1 MVRHL
6 SAALLKAGLLAFPLM
21 PLSGCAGG
29 QAMPPAADW
38 AGDPRPL
45 GKTLVYE
52 CLGTEFIAR
61 VGPGEMAVWL
71 DDRYL
76 VLSRL
81 RGTSA
86 VIYEGAD
93 ISYRQ
98 DGDDITLRA
107 GGQTY
112 PDCVEAPHRAPWEDA
127 RRRLVDFRAFGNEP
141 GWLLEIQNGRQ
152 LLYVGD
158 YGMQRMMAPD
168 PGATEADGATLYHA
182 VTESSELIVEI
193 SDETCTDTMQGDSF
207 PNTVTVLVNGS
218 TLDGC
223 GMYLDHP
230 WE

>member
-1 MVRHL
+1 MTKLSCALPALALLL
-6 SAALLKAGLLAFPLM
+6 SA
-21 PLSGCAGG
+21 CAGSET
-29 QAMPPAADW
+29 APASATW
-38 AGDPRPL
+38 EGDPRPL

-61 VGPGEMAVWL
+61 VGPGEMAIWL

-86 VIYEGAD
+86 VVYEEAD
-93 ISYRQ
+93 VSYRQ
-98 DGDDITLRA
+98 SGDNISLSA

-112 PDCVEAPHRAPWEDA
+112 PDCTEAPHRAPWEDA
-127 RRRLVDFRAFGNEP
+127 RRRMVDFRAFGNEP
-141 GWLLEIQNGRQ
+141 GWHLEIQNGRQ

-158 YGMQRMMAPD
+158 YGMQRMMTPD
-168 PGATEADGATLYHA
+168 PGATEADGVTLYHA
-182 VTESSELIVEI
+182 VTESGELIVEI
-193 SDETCTDTMQGDSF
+193 SDQPCTDTMKGDSF
-207 PNTVTVLVNGS
+207 PNSVTVVVNGR
-218 TLDGC
+218 TLSGC